1 MIGCLAST
9 KGDIND
15 TIDSQ
20 LGDVLNFLSTQML
33 SQFHRKAGRQV
44 LLILDILRGV
54 QSNTRLDKH
63 VFLAATPRQLQ

>member
-54 QSNTRLDKH
+54 
-63 VFLAATPRQLQ
+63 